1 MQKIKAVLSFFQL
14 MLSHFRWKVI
24 LIILL
29 GISFSVFQGV
39 GIVMVIPL
47 LEAFQHKAKSRFT
60 PFFEYFNL
68 EQSLGNLLL
77 LYFLVLFL
85 FAIFKALQILY
96 TQRTISK
103 FSNRINID
111 SIQKL
116 LNSNWEFYLK
126 VPSSQLL
133 NMLNTEARQL
143 RSLANQLFQFIQ
155 NVILIVIQLFFA
167 LWISAKLTLVL
178 VFVLAVLFVLQRF
191 VFRKNYDLG
200 RGQIKN
206 SEGIQKYLNETF
218 KGIKLLKLHGLELQR
233 GEEYKMHLDSMY
245 HNEERRARVEAIS
258 DLVYTLSASML
269 LITIIWYSLTYTGIT
284 VSALLILLVL
294 FSRVIAQ
301 TLSLVK
307 VSSNITNIIPSYVK
321 FIEVLGIADQHQ
333 NNSPIAKEKLTIDSI
348 ELRDIN
354 FDFGDKKILEG
365 VNLKF
370 EKGKFYVLTGPSGV
384 GKTITSD
391 LICGLITPKSG
402 EILINGEVKSSEEL
416 KFYQSSTSYVLQD
429 TVMFGSTI
437 KANITF
443 FEDYSDAEINTAVD
457 KAGLRS
463 LVDKLP
469 DGLNSE
475 VKEDNR
481 GFSGGE
487 LQRMA
492 IARAI
497 IRKTPL
503 IILDE
508 VTNTLDR
515 KNEDIIL
522 ATIND
527 IKKDGIVVLI
537 THKEYLFDLADEVVR
552 L

>member
-1 MQKIKAVLSFFQL
+1 MQKIKAVISFFRL

-47 LEAFQHKAKSRFT
+47 LEAFQHKTKSRFT
-60 PFFEYFNL
+60 PFFEYL
-68 EQSLGNLLL
+68 DVEQTLGNLLL
-77 LYFLVLFL
+77 LYFLILL
-85 FAIFKALQILY
+85 MFALFKALQILY
-96 TQRTISK
+96 TQRTIAK
-103 FSNRINID
+103 FSNKINVD

-116 LNSNWEFYLK
+116 LHANWEFYLK

-143 RSLANQLFQFIQ
+143 RSLATQVFQLIQ
-155 NVILIVIQLFFA
+155 NIILIVIQIVFA
-167 LWISAKLTLVL
+167 FWISAKLTAVL
-178 VFVLAVLFVLQRF
+178 VFILSILFVLQRF

-218 KGIKLLKLHGLELQR
+218 KGIKLLKLHGLEMKRSEEFKEHLQ
-233 GEEYKMHLDSMY
+233 GQYF
-245 HNEERRARVEAIS
+245 NEERRARVEALS
-258 DLVYTLSASML
+258 DLVYTLSASTL
-269 LITIIWYSLTYTGIT
+269 VIAIIWYSLTFTAIT
-284 VSALLILLVL
+284 IGSLLVLLVL
-294 FSRVIAQ
+294 FSRVISQ

-307 VSSNITNIIPSYVK
+307 VTSHITNMIPSYVK
-321 FIEVLGIADQHQ
+321 FSEILAIAEQHQ
-333 NNSPIAKEKLTIDSI
+333 NTMPASKEIKAIDSI
-348 ELRDIN
+348 ELRNIHFSFDEKEILKGIN
-354 FDFGDKKILEG
+354 I
-365 VNLKF
+365 KF

-402 EILINGEVKSSEEL
+402 EILINGEVKSTDEL

-443 FEDYSDAEINTAVD
+443 FEDYSDEEINAAVD

-463 LVDKLP
+463 LLDKLP
-469 DGLNSE
+469 NGLDTT

-522 ATIND
+522 NTINE
-527 IKKDGIVVLI
+527 IKKEGIVVLI